1 MPLMIGDP
9 PGTQWLRQQ
18 NRNIRRVSDEEPPES
33 DLPPNVT
40 RFIPRNPMRP
50 PKPEEEAKNPMP
62 PVNAPG
68 LPKTTEA
75 LEGLGQSVSRLGP
88 ALRAL
93 KEAIRNG
100 TLGQP
105 TNVRSLDAARAQRDP
120 ANIQRQ
126 KDAKIDAALQWQKT
140 QRRMADIEKITRNK
154 QPTEQSYDPQE
165 VEPPQWAGSDPAEF
179 GKNQYTIS
187 PNLGTPNTDRWWV
200 LHSPSFSDS
209 WNTISAFDNQEA
221 AWNHVTTLLNPGP
234 RPVP

>member
-18 NRNIRRVSDEEPPES
+18 NRNIRRVSEDEE

-40 RFIPRNPMRP
+40 RFIPRNPARP
-50 PKPEEEAKNPMP
+50 PKPEEQVKDPM
-62 PVNAPG
+62 APAQNLG
-68 LPKTTEA
+68 VGMPKSTEA
-75 LEGLGQSVSRLGP
+75 IEGLGQSIGRLGP

-93 KEAIRNG
+93 KEAIQNG
-100 TLGQP
+100 TLGQR

-120 ANIQRQ
+120 VNIQRR

-154 QPTEQSYDPQE
+154 QPTEQSYDPVE
-165 VEPPQWAGSDPAEF
+165 VEPPQWAGSEPAEF
-179 GKNQYTIS
+179 GKNQYTIE
-187 PNLGTPNTDRWWV
+187 PNPGSPNTDRWWV

-209 WNTISAFDNQEA
+209 WNTISGFDNKEA
-221 AWNHVTTLLNPGP
+221 AWNHVNTLLNPGP
-234 RPVP
+234 RPVQ